1 VPASLS
7 AREAVWL
14 TLEAQDLHRPRP
26 RSRPGL
32 PVLSQLARRLG
43 TIQIDAVNVLART
56 QFVVPFSRFG
66 SYDTGLLL
74 ADAGPGGSLFEYWG
88 HATSLLPVELQ
99 PALRWRMAER
109 RDATGGGQK
118 RQAVWKAWRAANGDY
133 IEQVLSQVRT
143 EGPLRGSQLSDPRPR
158 QGEWWERRSVGRQA
172 LEWLSGAGILAV
184 WRTESFEA
192 VYDLAERFLPPA
204 VVDQP
209 TPSVAEAHRR
219 LAEVSL
225 KSLGVG
231 TAADVAGYLGIG
243 VTSARAR
250 LAELVE
256 SGQAEAVSVE
266 GWKDSAYCP
275 AGARPRRPTRRT
287 ATLVSPFDS
296 LIWDRT
302 RTVRLFGM
310 SYVIEIYVP
319 APLRAHGYYVLPVL
333 LGDQLVAR
341 LDLKTDRAA
350 SALRVLAAH
359 VEPGVSPRE
368 VAGPIA
374 SELGAI
380 GRWLKTSEVSVARQG
395 TLAAALGTAVQ
406 RLQS

>member
-1 VPASLS
+1 MPASLS

-14 TLEAQDLHRPRP
+14 ALEAQDLHRPRP
-26 RSRPGL
+26 RLRPG
-32 PVLSQLARRLG
+32 VSELSALARRLG

-66 SYDTGLLL
+66 GYDTGLLL
-74 ADAGPGGSLFEYWG
+74 AAAGPGGSLFEYWG

-99 PALRWRMAER
+99 PAFRWRMAER
-109 RDATGGGQK
+109 RDATGGGPK
-118 RQAVWKAWRAANGDY
+118 RQAAWRAWRAANSDY
-133 IEQVLSQVRT
+133 IDQVLSQVAAD
-143 EGPLRGSQLSDPRPR
+143 GPLRGSQLTDPRPR
-158 QGEWWERRSVGRQA
+158 QGEWWGRRSVGRQA
-172 LEWLSGAGILAV
+172 LEWLAGAGILAV

-209 TPSVAEAHRR
+209 TPSLADAHRQ

-225 KSLGVG
+225 RGLGVG

-243 VTSARAR
+243 VASAKAR

-256 SGQAEAVSVE
+256 SGRVETVSVE
-266 GWKDSAYCP
+266 GWKEAGYCP
-275 AGARPRRPTRRT
+275 TGAVPRRPTRRT
-287 ATLVSPFDS
+287 ATLISPFDS
-296 LIWDRT
+296 LIWDRR
-302 RTVRLFGM
+302 RTERLFGM

-350 SALRVLAAH
+350 SALRVIAAH
-359 VEPGVSPRE
+359 VEPGVDPRE
-368 VAGPIA
+368 ISGPVA
-374 SELGAI
+374 SELGLI
-380 GRWLKTSEVSVARQG
+380 SRWLKTGEVAVADRG
-395 TLAAALGTAVQ
+395 DLAPALAAALLPL
-406 RLQS
+406 RK